1 MRLVEERE
9 DETSKKAYREIKSF
23 IGTAKQEGP
32 RLDIESGKG
41 KSKITGN
48 IKGNYFRKKRLRW
61 NGRNVKI
68 IKNGGAKIGG
78 FINLQ
83 LTNLK

>member
-32 RLDIESGKG
+32 GLDIESGKG
-41 KSKITGN
+41 KSNKTGN
-48 IKGNYFRKKRLRW
+48 IKGGLFREKRLR
-61 NGRNVKI
+61 
-68 IKNGGAKIGG
+68 
-78 FINLQ
+78 
-83 LTNLK
+83 

>member
-32 RLDIESGKG
+32 GLDIESGKG
-41 KSKITGN
+41 KSK
-48 IKGNYFRKKRLRW
+48 KKQEILR
-61 NGRNVKI
+61 GI
-68 IKNGGAKIGG
+68 ISERRD
-78 FINLQ
+78 
-83 LTNLK
+83 

>member
-32 RLDIESGKG
+32 GLDIESGKG

-48 IKGNYFRKKRLRW
+48 IKGDYFRKKRLRW
-61 NGRNVKI
+61 NDRNVKI
-68 IKNGGAKIGG
+68 IKNGGGKNWWIYK
-78 FINLQ
+78 FIVNRV
-83 LTNLK
+83 

>member
-23 IGTAKQEGP
+23 IGTAKQEDPG
-32 RLDIESGKG
+32 LDIDSGKG

-48 IKGNYFRKKRLRW
+48 IQGDYFERRD
-61 NGRNVKI
+61 
-68 IKNGGAKIGG
+68 
-78 FINLQ
+78 
-83 LTNLK
+83 

>member
-23 IGTAKQEGP
+23 IGTAKLEGP
-32 RLDIESGKG
+32 GPDIESGKG

-48 IKGNYFRKKRLRW
+48 IKGDYFERRD
-61 NGRNVKI
+61 
-68 IKNGGAKIGG
+68 
-78 FINLQ
+78 
-83 LTNLK
+83 

>member
-23 IGTAKQEGP
+23 TGTAKHEGIG
-32 RLDIESGKG
+32 LGIESGMG

-48 IKGNYFRKKRLRW
+48 IKGDYFRKKRFKWQWQKCKNNRKW
-61 NGRNVKI
+61 GGVKI
-68 IKNGGAKIGG
+68 GR
-78 FINLQ
+78 FINL
-83 LTNLK
+83 

>member
-23 IGTAKQEGP
+23 TGTPKLEGP
-32 RLDIESGKG
+32 GPDIESGKG

-48 IKGNYFRKKRLRW
+48 IKGDYFERRD
-61 NGRNVKI
+61 
-68 IKNGGAKIGG
+68 
-78 FINLQ
+78 
-83 LTNLK
+83 

>member
-23 IGTAKQEGP
+23 TGTAKLEGP
-32 RLDIESGKG
+32 GPDIESGKG
-41 KSKITGN
+41 KSKKTGN

-61 NGRNVKI
+61 QWQKC
-68 IKNGGAKIGG
+68 KNNQKWGGAKMGG
-78 FINLQ
+78 FINL
-83 LTNLK
+83 

>member
-32 RLDIESGKG
+32 GLDIESGKG

-48 IKGNYFRKKRLRW
+48 IKGDYFRKKILRW
-61 NGRNVKI
+61 NDRNVKI
-68 IKNGGAKIGG
+68 IENGGGVKIDG
-78 FINLQ
+78 FINL
-83 LTNLK
+83 

>member
-41 KSKITGN
+41 KSKITE
-48 IKGNYFRKKRLRW
+48 ILR
-61 NGRNVKI
+61 GI
-68 IKNGGAKIGG
+68 ISERRD
-78 FINLQ
+78 
-83 LTNLK
+83 

>member
-32 RLDIESGKG
+32 GLDIESGKG

-48 IKGNYFRKKRLRW
+48 IKGDYFRKKILRW
-61 NGRNVKI
+61 NDRNVKI
-68 IKNGGAKIGG
+68 IENGGVKIDG
-78 FINLQ
+78 FINL
-83 LTNLK
+83 

>member
-32 RLDIESGKG
+32 GLDIESGKG

-48 IKGNYFRKKRLRW
+48 IKGDYFRKKRLRW
-61 NGRNVKI
+61 QWQKC
-68 IKNGGAKIGG
+68 KNNRKWGGGK
-78 FINLQ
+78 NW
-83 LTNLK
+83 